1 MSDPIY
7 LEYFNQDNKNIQ
19 DKQINQTNKN
29 TDFKDIDIRELRNLD
44 VCSGTLYNGFTYLIL
59 GGIIA
64 FFIIYLLKRPFIQEN
79 DLTEKTTPF

>member
-1 MSDPIY
+1 MSNPNY
-7 LEYFNQDNKNIQ
+7 LEYFNKENKNTQ
-19 DKQINQTNKN
+19 DEQTNTN

-64 FFIIYLLKRPFIQEN
+64 FFIIYMLKRPFIQEN

>member
-1 MSDPIY
+1 MSDPNY
-7 LEYFNQDNKNIQ
+7 LEYFNKENKNTQ
-19 DKQINQTNKN
+19 DEQTNTN

-64 FFIIYLLKRPFIQEN
+64 FFIIYMLKRPFIQEN

>member
-1 MSDPIY
+1 MSDPNY
-7 LEYFNQDNKNIQ
+7 LEYFNKENKNTQ
-19 DKQINQTNKN
+19 DEQINTN

-64 FFIIYLLKRPFIQEN
+64 FFIIYMLKRPFIQEN